1 MLVTVGFYSS
11 VLAPPFVEYKHV
23 FLRSVLFLKKA
34 KGLHCQMLQFNDF
47 TFTDFWMKSL
57 ISVQRESKQAWDYDQ
72 ISGVITENLL
82 YYHVNLENN

>member
-1 MLVTVGFYSS
+1 MMLVTVGFYSS

-47 TFTDFWMKSL
+47 TFTDF
-57 ISVQRESKQAWDYDQ
+57 
-72 ISGVITENLL
+72 
-82 YYHVNLENN
+82 